1 MHSHERLIVVII
13 ISLLLLLLLL
23 LLGGIAES
31 IQRFRLLQQRL
42 PQCGLSVC
50 MSVCHTLHLAKTVGR
65 NEMPFSRDTHVV
77 PSNIVLDRDP
87 GPSEEGEIW
96 VSVKSALQTV
106 TDSGMVTDNL

>member
-42 PQCGLSVC
+42 PQCGL
-50 MSVCHTLHLAKTVGR
+50 SVCHTLHLAKTVGR